1 MTTPTYAELNL
12 IRPKIAPPSAD
23 IQPKTQ
29 YSEIIPPPNEPS
41 PPVHEMKIVTTTVTP
56 STFSEGSNI

>member
-12 IRPKIAPPSAD
+12 ICPEVAPPSAD

-29 YSEIIPPPNEPS
+29 IIPPPSEPS
-41 PPVHEMKIVTTTVTP
+41 PPIHEMKIVTATVTP
-56 STFSEGSNI
+56 STFTKGT